1 MTNEMA
7 NKDTSFKERRRE
19 MKYGPWRQ
27 KADAST
33 IRVSRK
39 LIFAQAG
46 RHHNARKLN
55 KYLC

>member
-1 MTNEMA
+1 MTNEMV
-7 NKDTSFKERRRE
+7 NNDTSFKEQRRE

-33 IRVSRK
+33 IAVIRK
-39 LIFAQAG
+39 LIFAQTG
-46 RHHNARKLN
+46 RHHNARKLH